1 MIFTA
6 STKDYADLIIN
17 VIDPHQDY
25 IKHRFY
31 REHTSVIN
39 MEVVKDLNKV
49 KRDLKRV
56 ILIDNLAS
64 NLKLQPYNGFH
75 IKTWTDDIADKELL
89 YLSRILKDFVVNKVD
104 DVRKEIKKIKD
115 ELQITNQYGLNSKP
129 GNGNDPLFSG
139 NNLHEPSYL
148 DHYLLLRNED
158 GRLE

>member
-31 REHTSVIN
+31 RDHTSVIN

-56 ILIDNLAS
+56 ILIS
-64 NLKLQPYNGFH
+64 
-75 IKTWTDDIADKELL
+75 
-89 YLSRILKDFVVNKVD
+89 
-104 DVRKEIKKIKD
+104 
-115 ELQITNQYGLNSKP
+115 
-129 GNGNDPLFSG
+129 
-139 NNLHEPSYL
+139 
-148 DHYLLLRNED
+148 
-158 GRLE
+158 